1 MIFRSGAPVTSG
13 KSCKHPES
21 QGDDD
26 VMNLSPNESTETV
39 EDCLV
44 EALES
49 EIAREDEEF
58 LPSGWREKMSCI
70 HQDYERTVARLPWL
84 EGGRG
89 RPSGRGALQG
99 DDCYGAVLGVIVGDG
114 GLQQE
119 ISRQNI
125 KIADLL
131 TVNH

>member
-1 MIFRSGAPVTSG
+1 MTVIAVGIWKVLKILNFRSVAPVTSG

-70 HQDYERTVARLPWL
+70 HQDYERTVARLIKL
-84 EGGRG
+84 QL
-89 RPSGRGALQG
+89 SLRGALGVSSIVTPHQG
-99 DDCYGAVLGVIVGDG
+99 SAN
-114 GLQQE
+114 
-119 ISRQNI
+119 SWP
-125 KIADLL
+125 
-131 TVNH
+131 

>member
-1 MIFRSGAPVTSG
+1 MLKILIFRSVAPITSG
-13 KSCKHPES
+13 KFCKHPES

-26 VMNLSPNESTETV
+26 VMNLSPNESSEKV
-39 EDCLV
+39 EDCFV

-49 EIAREDEEF
+49 EIAREDEES
-58 LPSGWREKMSCI
+58 LPSGLREKMSHF
-70 HQDYERTVARLPWL
+70 HQDCERNVARLPWL

-99 DDCYGAVLGVIVGDG
+99 DDCYGAVLGVIAGDG

-119 ISRQNI
+119 L
-125 KIADLL
+125 ADR
-131 TVNH
+131 T

>member
-1 MIFRSGAPVTSG
+1 MTVIAVGIWKVLKILNFRSVAPVTSG
-13 KSCKHPES
+13 KSCKNPDS

-26 VMNLSPNESTETV
+26 AVMNLSHNESSETV
-39 EDCLV
+39 DDCLV
-44 EALES
+44 EALERDI
-49 EIAREDEEF
+49 EMEDEEF
-58 LPSGWREKMSCI
+58 HPSGWREKMSHI
-70 HQDYERTVARLPWL
+70 HQDCERTVARLPWL

-119 ISRQNI
+119 
-125 KIADLL
+125 
-131 TVNH
+131 

>member
-26 VMNLSPNESTETV
+26 VMNLSPNESSEKG
-39 EDCLV
+39 EDCFV

-49 EIAREDEEF
+49 EIAREDEES
-58 LPSGWREKMSCI
+58 LPSGLREKMSHF
-70 HQDYERTVARLPWL
+70 HQDCERNVARLPWL

-99 DDCYGAVLGVIVGDG
+99 DDCYGAVLGVIAGDG

-119 ISRQNI
+119 L
-125 KIADLL
+125 ADR
-131 TVNH
+131 T

>member
-1 MIFRSGAPVTSG
+1 MYFFRSCTPLTSG

-70 HQDYERTVARLPWL
+70 IRITRGLLHGCHGLRVDWGVPQGVVLYKVTTVT
-84 EGGRG
+84 
-89 RPSGRGALQG
+89 
-99 DDCYGAVLGVIVGDG
+99 
-114 GLQQE
+114 GLFW
-119 ISRQNI
+119 
-125 KIADLL
+125 
-131 TVNH
+131 VF

>member
-1 MIFRSGAPVTSG
+1 LKILIFRSGAPVTSG

-49 EIAREDEEF
+49 EIAREDEES
-58 LPSGWREKMSCI
+58 LPSGWREKMSHI
-70 HQDYERTVARLPWL
+70 HQDCERTVARLPWL

-119 ISRQNI
+119 
-125 KIADLL
+125 
-131 TVNH
+131 

>member
-1 MIFRSGAPVTSG
+1 LIFRSGAPVTSG

-26 VMNLSPNESTETV
+26 VMNLSPNESSEKG
-39 EDCLV
+39 EACFV

-49 EIAREDEEF
+49 EIAREDEES
-58 LPSGWREKMSCI
+58 LPSGLREKMSHF
-70 HQDYERTVARLPWL
+70 HQDCERNVARLPWL

-99 DDCYGAVLGVIVGDG
+99 DDCYGAVLGVIAGDG

-119 ISRQNI
+119 L
-125 KIADLL
+125 ADR
-131 TVNH
+131 T